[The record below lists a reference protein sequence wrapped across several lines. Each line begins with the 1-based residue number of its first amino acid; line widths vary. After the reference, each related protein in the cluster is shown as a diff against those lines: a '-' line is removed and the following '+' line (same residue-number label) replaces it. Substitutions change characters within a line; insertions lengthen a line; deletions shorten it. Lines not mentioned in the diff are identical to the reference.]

1 MQATFETCVTGVPM
15 RGRSQFG
22 PGAYVVRYAWW
33 SPVVPAAAG
42 AALIA
47 GFVIGMTGRPARL
60 HWRPGPHPNAWG
72 WIEYGA
78 QWLMPLAGLG
88 LLILAAVYLS
98 RVLRRTVAFAV
109 AAKGV
114 YWCPSGR
121 PARGMWFDWDEVTAI
136 EFHAAEGGSA
146 GRGAV
151 ALRGYAPE
159 RDDRPRLVSTR
170 LGGWRIGRR
179 RLGRALREFAPDVE
193 VIR

>member
-1 MQATFETCVTGVPM
+1 MPRG
-15 RGRSQFG
+15 RGRSRFG

-33 SPVVPAAAG
+33 SPIVPALVG
-42 AALIA
+42 AALVT
-47 GFVIGMTGRPARL
+47 GFVLGLTGRSPRL
-60 HWRPGPHPNAWG
+60 HWRPGRHLDAWG
-72 WIEYGA
+72 WTEYGA

-88 LLILAAVYLS
+88 LLVLGAVYLN
-98 RVLRRTVAFAV
+98 RVIRGTVAFAI

-121 PARGMWFDWDEVTAI
+121 PAQGAWFDWDEVTAI
-136 EFHAAEGGSA
+136 EFHSAEGGST

-159 RDDRPRLVSTR
+159 PEDRPRLVSTR

>member
-1 MQATFETCVTGVPM
+1 M
-15 RGRSQFG
+15 RGRSHFG
-22 PGAYVVRYAWW
+22 PGAYIVRYAWW
-33 SPVVPAAAG
+33 SPVVPALLG
-42 AALIA
+42 AALVA
-47 GFVIGMTGRPARL
+47 GFLIGMTGHPAWLSR
-60 HWRPGPHPNAWG
+60 RPGPHLNALG
-72 WIEYGA
+72 WIVYGA

-88 LLILAAVYLS
+88 LFVLAAVYLR
-98 RVLRRTVAFAV
+98 RVARGSVAFAV
-109 AAKGV
+109 SAKGV

-121 PARGMWFDWDEVTAI
+121 PAQAEWFDWDEITAI
-136 EFHAAEGGSA
+136 EFHSAEGGSA

-159 RDDRPRLVSTR
+159 REDRPRLVSTR